1 MSGLTTISTNVF
13 DAQAVR
19 AEFPILSRTVH
30 GNVPLVYLDS
40 AATAQK
46 PQCVI
51 DAISRFYERS
61 NANVH
66 RGGHALGAEA
76 TSLYEDARSTVAEFL
91 GVASNEIV
99 FTRGTTEGI
108 NLVAASWSQMMGER
122 LKGRSIVISGMEHH
136 ANIVP
141 WQMVCQRLGAELRVI
156 NVRDDGTLDL
166 DHAQSIIDETTAFVS
181 VVHVSNTLGVINDV
195 HAICSMARAV
205 GAHSLVDG
213 AQAVVHHAI
222 DVYRI
227 GCDFYV
233 FSGHKLYGPTGI
245 GVVFGRAEILAQMPP
260 YQGGGSMIDEVTFER
275 STYLDA
281 PMRFEAG
288 TPNMDGAIGLAEAIR
303 WFTCLD
309 RVEVEAH
316 EAARSTQLHDVLAS
330 IDGLRILG
338 PSQAHVGIRS
348 FVIDGVHANDIGVLL
363 DEQGFAIRVGHHC
376 TMPLMKRFG
385 ITSSAR
391 ASIAVYTTAEDID
404 RFATAL
410 LRSIRL
416 LR

>member
-1 MSGLTTISTNVF
+1 MSGLSTISTNVL
-13 DAQAVR
+13 DVQALR

-46 PQCVI
+46 PRCVI
-51 DAISRFYERS
+51 EAITRFYERS

-76 TSLYEDARSTVAEFL
+76 TGLYEAARLTVAEFL
-91 GVASNEIV
+91 GASSNEII

-108 NLVAASWSQMMGER
+108 NLVATSWSQMMGAE

-141 WQMVCQRLGAELRVI
+141 WQMVCQRTGAELRVI
-156 NVRDDGTLDL
+156 DVRDDGTLDL
-166 DHAQSIIDETTAFVS
+166 DHARSIIDDTTVFVS
-181 VVHVSNTLGVINDV
+181 IVHVSNTLGVVNDV
-195 HAICSMARAV
+195 HEICSMARAV
-205 GAHSLVDG
+205 GAYSLVDG

-222 DVYRI
+222 DMRYI

-245 GVVFGRAEILAQMPP
+245 GVVFGRAELLAHMPP
-260 YQGGGSMIDEVTFER
+260 YQGGGSMIDDVTFER

-303 WFTCLD
+303 WFTRLD
-309 RVEVEAH
+309 RAAVEMH
-316 EAARSTQLHDVLAS
+316 EASRTKQLHDVLAS

-338 PSQAHVGIRS
+338 PSQTHVGIRS

-363 DEQGFAIRVGHHC
+363 DEQGVAIRVGHHC
-376 TMPLMKRFG
+376 TMPLMKRFSV
-385 ITSSAR
+385 TSTAR
-391 ASIAVYTTAEDID
+391 ASTAVYTTAEDVD

-410 LRSIRL
+410 LRSIRM

>member
-1 MSGLTTISTNVF
+1 MSNISTISSTAF
-13 DAQAVR
+13 DVYAVR

-30 GNVPLVYLDS
+30 GDVPLVYLDN

-51 DAISRFYERS
+51 DSISRYYQCS

-76 TSLYEDARSTVAEFL
+76 TALYEDARATVASFL
-91 GVASNEIV
+91 GAEPNEII

-108 NLVAASWSQMMGER
+108 NLIAASWSQMVGDSLR
-122 LKGRSIVISGMEHH
+122 GRNIVISGMEHH

-141 WQMVCQRLGAELRVI
+141 WQMVCERTGAELRVI
-156 NVRDDGTLDL
+156 DVRDDGTLDL
-166 DHAQSIIDETTAFVS
+166 NHARTIIDEATAFVS
-181 VVHVSNTLGVINDV
+181 VVHVSNTLGVTNNV
-195 HAICSMARAV
+195 HEICSLARAV
-205 GAHSLVDG
+205 GARSLVDG
-213 AQAVVHHAI
+213 AQAVVHHAT
-222 DVYRI
+222 DMRQI

-245 GVVFGRAEILAQMPP
+245 GVVYGRADVLAAMPP
-260 YQGGGSMIDEVTFER
+260 YQGGGAMISTVSFER

-288 TPNMDGAIGLAEAIR
+288 TPNMEGAIGLAEAIR
-303 WFTCLD
+303 WFKRLD
-309 RVEVEAH
+309 PSAMREH
-316 EAARSTQLHDVLAS
+316 EASLAKRMHADLSS

-338 PSQAHVGIRS
+338 PRESHVGIVS
-348 FVIDGVHANDIGVLL
+348 FVIDGIHANDLGVLL
-363 DEQGFAIRVGHHC
+363 DEQGVAIRVGHHC

-385 ITSSAR
+385 VSSTAR
-391 ASIAVYTTAEDID
+391 ASTAAYTTSEDLD
-404 RFATAL
+404 AFTTAL
-410 LRSIRL
+410 FRAIKL